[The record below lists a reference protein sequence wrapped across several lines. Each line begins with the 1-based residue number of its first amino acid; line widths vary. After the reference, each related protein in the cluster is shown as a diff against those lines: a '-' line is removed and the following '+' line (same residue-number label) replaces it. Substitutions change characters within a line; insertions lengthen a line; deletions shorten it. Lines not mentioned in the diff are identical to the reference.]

1 MQIEW
6 SYQRMCERPSY
17 SHAILALSNRR
28 TAMSGTHRTTWFI
41 TGTSSGF
48 GHAFASYALAQG
60 YNVVATARNPTKLTS
75 LVAQAPDRVLA
86 LMLDVDRPGDA
97 AAAINTATE
106 RFGRIDVV
114 INNAGYGIVGAVE
127 ETPESELR
135 ALMETNFFGAVAVI
149 KAALPTLRAQRAGA
163 IVNISSLGGQLS
175 FAGFS
180 AYSATKFAL
189 EGLSEALAQ
198 EVAPFGIKVLIVEP
212 GNFRTNLLGSG
223 TRAMPALDAYFQTVG
238 GTREFARDM
247 HGAQLGDPLKAAAAI
262 DQALHADQTPL
273 RLQLG
278 EDAVAAVR
286 AHAQTMLAELVQ
298 WQPIATDTQLDGAEV
313 TAKPLRDS

>member
-1 MQIEW
+1 M
-6 SYQRMCERPSY
+6 PTT
-17 SHAILALSNRR
+17 ALRK
-28 TAMSGTHRTTWFI
+28 TWFI

-48 GHAFASYALAQG
+48 GRAFATYALEKG
-60 YNVVATARNPTKLTS
+60 YNVAATARNPGKLDD

-86 LMLDVDRPGDA
+86 LALDVDRPGDA
-97 AAAINTATE
+97 EAAVGAALE
-106 RFGRIDVV
+106 RFGRIDVL
-114 INNAGYGIVGAVE
+114 INNAGYGILGAVE
-127 ETPESELR
+127 ETPENELR
-135 ALMETNFFGAVAVI
+135 ALMETNFFGAAAVI
-149 KAALPTLRAQRAGA
+149 KAGLPALRAQGSGA

-180 AYSATKFAL
+180 AYSASKFAL

-223 TRAMPALDAYFQTVG
+223 TRRMPAMDAYQQTVG

-247 HGAQLGDPLKAAAAI
+247 HGVQMGDPIKAAAAI
-262 DQALHADQTPL
+262 DQALAAQKTPL

-286 AHAQTMLAELVQ
+286 DHAKKLLEDLET
-298 WQPIATDTQLDGAEV
+298 WQSVAINTRFDGPDTLR
-313 TAKPLRDS
+313 TA